1 MDQSKNNNYYQ
12 QETEQVFKQFQTSKE
27 GLDDV
32 IATQRVK
39 TYGFNTL
46 AEIRKE
52 PMFIRYLKQFKDF
65 MIILLFVCSIISFYL
80 GDKRTAFVLLVLI
93 AFNTIIS
100 FTQEFKAEKIMESLI
115 SLVVPEAK
123 VKRNNKL
130 ELVASSNIV
139 PGDIIYV
146 EEGDSVPADIRIF
159 EESELSSND
168 FALTGESNPSR
179 KFTHAIKVNTT
190 LGRRNNICFMGT
202 TIATGHGYGIV
213 IATGMQ
219 TELGRIANLSQDTSS
234 DLSPLQKEINNIAKR
249 VTQGTVILCAI
260 LLPIA
265 IEANLSLKDAFLFA
279 IGIASS
285 IIPQGLPAEINTSLS
300 QAANKLARARALVK
314 KLSAVETLGATS
326 IICTDKTG
334 TLTKNQMTV
343 EQIIVGNETF
353 TVSGTGYETNG
364 VIKKNGK
371 NIDDA
376 ELEKLKL
383 FVVAGAS
390 ASNAEVEAP
399 DEQHANWY
407 AIGDPTEASLITLAH
422 KAKIDTTKLNQD
434 SPELKEFSFDSGR
447 KRMSSIRKWG
457 EKGELHVFAKGAP
470 ESILERCQSIMING
484 SVRKLTSNDKQNI
497 LKTAENL
504 AENAMRNLAIAYKI
518 IPNNTNL
525 ENFTMDNAESEL
537 IYLGFASMIDPLR
550 DEVPEAMQNAHNAH
564 ISVSIITGD
573 NAITA
578 QAIALKA
585 GLAKDKSSIKLVQGE
600 EVLALTDEAII
611 DMTAKGSVIFSRV
624 SPEDKLRIVG
634 LIKESGR
641 VVAVTGDGINDAP
654 ALKRADIGVA
664 MGKTGTDV
672 AKQSADIVLL
682 DDSFHTLVGAVQ
694 QGRIVYQ
701 NIKKGALSCFTS
713 NSAELVVNLTSLA
726 ATSLLGV
733 PLALTVMQILAIDLI
748 AELFPIAALG
758 WDKADRELMSEQ
770 PRNPKLHILDK
781 SNLIDLLMCGLI
793 IGGFAF
799 LNYVWFFA
807 RHGVDIHSVVSGSP
821 IHMQATA
828 LTYLT
833 IVLCQLGNIIQRRS
847 QHGIFAKYQFHNK
860 QFWLAIGVSL
870 FCVVNIIYNP
880 WIAPYFGS
888 ASLTVTDWLFA
899 IGATTFFLTIREL
912 QRLQNFKHQT
922 TKA

>member
-1 MDQSKNNNYYQ
+1 
-12 QETEQVFKQFQTSKE
+12 
-27 GLDDV
+27 
-32 IATQRVK
+32 
-39 TYGFNTL
+39 
-46 AEIRKE
+46 
-52 PMFIRYLKQFKDF
+52 
-65 MIILLFVCSIISFYL
+65 
-80 GDKRTAFVLLVLI
+80 
-93 AFNTIIS
+93 
-100 FTQEFKAEKIMESLI
+100 
-115 SLVVPEAK
+115 
-123 VKRNNKL
+123 
-130 ELVASSNIV
+130 
-139 PGDIIYV
+139 
-146 EEGDSVPADIRIF
+146 
-159 EESELSSND
+159 
-168 FALTGESNPSR
+168 
-179 KFTHAIKVNTT
+179 
-190 LGRRNNICFMGT
+190 
-202 TIATGHGYGIV
+202 
-213 IATGMQ
+213 
-219 TELGRIANLSQDTSS
+219 
-234 DLSPLQKEINNIAKR
+234 
-249 VTQGTVILCAI
+249 
-260 LLPIA
+260 
-265 IEANLSLKDAFLFA
+265 
-279 IGIASS
+279 
-285 IIPQGLPAEINTSLS
+285 
-300 QAANKLARARALVK
+300 
-314 KLSAVETLGATS
+314 
-326 IICTDKTG
+326 
-334 TLTKNQMTV
+334 
-343 EQIIVGNETF
+343 
-353 TVSGTGYETNG
+353 
-364 VIKKNGK
+364 
-371 NIDDA
+371 
-376 ELEKLKL
+376 
-383 FVVAGAS
+383 
-390 ASNAEVEAP
+390 
-399 DEQHANWY
+399 
-407 AIGDPTEASLITLAH
+407 
-422 KAKIDTTKLNQD
+422 
-434 SPELKEFSFDSGR
+434 
-447 KRMSSIRKWG
+447 
-457 EKGELHVFAKGAP
+457 
-470 ESILERCQSIMING
+470 MING

-518 IPNNTNL
+518 IPNSTNL